1 MINQIEIKN
10 FKSLKDINVSV
21 KNLNVLMGLNGMGKS
36 SFIQML
42 LLLMQSDKLEERVLD
57 LNGLLVEIGQGRDA
71 LYQFAKEDFIGFGIH
86 FDERNFAWKFIYQR
100 DKDKLEAENGFAKDQ
115 MQYFREQTKLF
126 QYISVE
132 RVGPQDI
139 YEASSIMVSDKKQ
152 LGLLG
157 EYAAYFIN
165 VFGSEYEVKDYLNHS
180 SVSSNILND
189 QINAWLKEVSP
200 GISVNTKYVPEI
212 NKVILDYQFDLLNT
226 KSNAF
231 RPKNVGFGISYVL
244 PIILALLTA
253 EEGKIIVIENPES
266 HIHPK
271 GQAKLGELIALAAQS
286 GAQIFIETHSDHI
299 LNGIRV
305 ATKEFHSKEEKRGIS
320 RENVSVL
327 YFEKMT
333 TEEETRKEQFSKI
346 TQISI
351 DPKGE
356 LSKYPKDFLDEW
368 SNQLFKLI

>member
-42 LLLMQSDKLEERVLD
+42 LLLMQSDKLEERILD
-57 LNGLLVEIGQGRDA
+57 LNGLLAEIGQGRDA
-71 LYQFAKEDFIGFGIH
+71 LYQFAKEDFIEFGIH
-86 FDERNFAWKFIYQR
+86 FDERNFSWKFIYQR

-126 QYISVE
+126 QYISAE
-132 RVGPQDI
+132 RVGPLDI
-139 YEASSIMVSDKKQ
+139 YDASSIVVSDKKQ

-165 VFGSEYEVKDYLNHS
+165 VFGSEYEVKDYLKHS

-226 KSNAF
+226 KTNAF

-305 ATKEFHSKEEKRGIS
+305 ATKKFHSKDEKRGVS
-320 RENVSVL
+320 KENVSVL
-327 YFEKMT
+327 YFEKIT
-333 TEEETRKEQFSKI
+333 TDKEQFSNVVEI
-346 TQISI
+346 AI
-351 DPKGE
+351 DNKGE
-356 LSKYPKDFLDEW
+356 LSEYPKDFLDEW
-368 SNQLFKLI
+368 SNQLLKLL